1 MWTPMPKGIAGSR
14 RKVLMQGLDATRVD
28 SLGMVRC
35 RGKHGANPLDISQVF
50 KPVRN
55 GRFAATEIAGHAYPR
70 QRTAGGRVIYPK
82 GF

>member
-14 RKVLMQGLDATRVD
+14 RKVRTRGLDAMRVD
-28 SLGMVRC
+28 RLGMVRD
-35 RGKHGANPLDISQVF
+35 RVRRGANPLDIRQVF
-50 KPVRN
+50 KPVRD
-55 GRFAATEIAGHAYPR
+55 GRFAATVIAGHANNR